1 VGHPIFRFDP
11 DIIIAASGR
20 GTRGGLS
27 ALLQGPEVDTLRTTK
42 PPAVR
47 SGISDARGEGM
58 QVGSIWIGSRWLRSI
73 WFYTAM
79 IVLVVWSAPP
89 VDAREPLVLSPGMN
103 RVSLTPYTLYHHDL
117 SSKATVDDAFA
128 QANRGA
134 FKPLPD
140 GKTAFGFKPG
150 AFWFHIVLRN
160 DNPDETRWVLVQDYA
175 LSDKVDLY
183 GRSSD
188 GRSFSQRG
196 GDSLPFA
203 ARSIPYRDPNFR
215 IDIPYG
221 QSVELLV
228 RVESQSSMQVPLELY
243 TPFAFT
249 SMSRDTQFV
258 MGLYYGILLALFTYN
273 LVLWLSLRDSSYFWY
288 LFHISA
294 FGLVLFTLNGF
305 GFEYLWPRST
315 WIADK
320 SVPLSICLALIGMQ
334 QFARTF
340 LELPMRFPRGNWI
353 SLGLIGIFLV
363 LGIAS
368 LWLPYRLS
376 TPIAS
381 RLVLVGVAWIVI
393 ATFIVMR
400 RGYAP
405 ARLFLLAWAM
415 LLLGTLMFTVLAFGI
430 VPKNFMTEFGVQI
443 GSALEMLLLSV
454 ALGYRY
460 ASLRNEN
467 ERIVGEA
474 NLQLER
480 KVAQRTQEVRSA
492 LLQLED
498 AHRRLRDSSRR
509 DGLTGLYNRTHFHDA
524 FDKAVE
530 QGRNEG
536 TPVSLMMIDL
546 DHFKQIN
553 DRYGHLVGDDCLR
566 WAAQKIGQA
575 MRAHESAL
583 LARFG
588 GEEFVIALPGYDLP
602 QAIAAAEQLRQK
614 LVEEPCRSGEHAIRV
629 SASIG
634 VHTIDPSKLPE
645 SNSDTSAMLAAADHA
660 LYNAKACGRDC
671 VRTSIIAV

>member
-1 VGHPIFRFDP
+1 MPQ
-11 DIIIAASGR
+11 
-20 GTRGGLS
+20 TRTLWLCKVLAVFA
-27 ALLQGPEVDTLRTTK
+27 ALLAL
-42 PPAVR
+42 PA
-47 SGISDARGEGM
+47 
-58 QVGSIWIGSRWLRSI
+58 L
-73 WFYTAM
+73 
-79 IVLVVWSAPP
+79 
-89 VDAREPLVLSPGMN
+89 AREPLALVPGTN
-103 RVSLTPYTLYHHDL
+103 RVVLTQHTTYRHDVT
-117 SSKATVDDAFA
+117 AGDTVDQAFVRA
-128 QANRGA
+128 ANGEFNA
-134 FKPLPD
+134 LPG
-140 GKTAFGFKPG
+140 GKTAFGFHPG

-175 LSDKVDLY
+175 LSDKVDVH
-183 GRSSD
+183 GRYND
-188 GRSFSQRG
+188 GRRFSG
-196 GDSLPFA
+196 YSGDSLPFSE
-203 ARSIPYRDPNFR
+203 RSIPYRDPNFR

-228 RVESQSSMQVPLELY
+228 RVESQSSMQVPLVLY

-249 SMSRDTQFV
+249 EMSRDTQFV

-305 GFEYLWPRST
+305 GFEYLWPNST
-315 WIADK
+315 WLADK

-340 LELPMRFPRGNWI
+340 LELPQRFPRGNWV
-353 SLGLIGIFLV
+353 SLGLIGVFLL

-368 LWLPYRLS
+368 IWLPYRLS

-381 RLVLVGVAWIVI
+381 RLVLVGVIWILV

-405 ARLFLLAWAM
+405 ARLFLLAWGM
-415 LLLGTLMFTVLAFGI
+415 LLFGTLSIALLAFGLL
-430 VPKNFMTEFGVQI
+430 PKNLITEFGVQI
-443 GSALEMLLLSV
+443 GSAMEMLLLSV

-467 ERIVGEA
+467 ARIVSEA

-492 LLQLED
+492 LTQLED

-509 DGLTGLYNRTHFHDA
+509 DALTGLYNRTHFHDA
-524 FDKAVE
+524 FDRAIE
-530 QGRNEG
+530 EGRNEG
-536 TPVSLMMIDL
+536 EPVSLMMIDL

-575 MRAHESAL
+575 LRTHESAI

-588 GEEFVIALPGYDLP
+588 GEEFVVALPGYDLP

-614 LVEEPCRSGEHAIRV
+614 LVEEPCRSGDHVIRV

-634 VHTIDPSKLPE
+634 VHTVDPAKLPE
-645 SNSDTSAMLAAADHA
+645 ASSDASAMLAAADHA

-671 VRTSIIAV
+671 VRTSIVAV

>member
-1 VGHPIFRFDP
+1 M
-11 DIIIAASGR
+11 
-20 GTRGGLS
+20 
-27 ALLQGPEVDTLRTTK
+27 
-42 PPAVR
+42 AVR
-47 SGISDARGEGM
+47 S
-58 QVGSIWIGSRWLRSI
+58 IGRFATMR
-73 WFYTAM
+73 FVAM
-79 IVLVVWSAPP
+79 IALLLLGVATAHAYDASAGEPTAGGSTAGASAALEAAALQP
-89 VDAREPLVLSPGMN
+89 VVLSPGMH
-103 RVSLTPYTLYHHDL
+103 RISLTAHTAYRHDIT
-117 SSKATVDDAFA
+117 STDTAENAFA
-128 QANRGA
+128 HARAGR
-134 FKPLPD
+134 FKPLPG
-140 GKTAFGFKPG
+140 GKTAFGFQKG
-150 AFWFHIVLRN
+150 AFWFRVALRN

-183 GRSSD
+183 GRYAD
-188 GRSFSQRG
+188 GREFSQRG
-196 GDSLPFA
+196 GDSLPFS

-221 QSVELLV
+221 ETVELLV

-305 GFEYLWPRST
+305 GFEYFWPNST
-315 WIADK
+315 WLADK

-340 LELPMRFPRGNWI
+340 LELPQRLPWGNRV
-353 SLGLIGIFLV
+353 SLALIAFFVL

-368 LWLPYRLS
+368 FWLPYRVS

-381 RLVLVGVAWIVI
+381 RAVLIGVLWIVI

-405 ARLFLLAWAM
+405 ARLFLLAWGM
-415 LLLGTLMFTVLAFGI
+415 FLFGTSMFTVLAFGI
-430 VPKNFMTEFGVQI
+430 VPKNFMTEYGVQI
-443 GSALEMLLLSV
+443 GSALEMLLLSI

-467 ERIVGEA
+467 ERIVNEA

-492 LLQLED
+492 LIQLED

-524 FDKAVE
+524 FDRALE
-530 QGRNEG
+530 QGREDG
-536 TPVSLMMIDL
+536 KPLSVMMIDL

-553 DRYGHLVGDDCLR
+553 DRYGHLAGDDCLR
-566 WAAQKIGQA
+566 WAAQKIGQSL
-575 MRAHESAL
+575 RAHESAL

-588 GEEFVIALPGYDLP
+588 GEEFVVALPGYDLP

-614 LVEEPCRSGEHAIRV
+614 LVEEPCRSGDHTIRV

-634 VHTIDPSKLPE
+634 VHTVDPSRLP
-645 SNSDTSAMLAAADHA
+645 DHHDGDASAMLAAADHA

-671 VRTSIIAV
+671 VRTSLAAV

>member
-1 VGHPIFRFDP
+1 MR
-11 DIIIAASGR
+11 
-20 GTRGGLS
+20 
-27 ALLQGPEVDTLRTTK
+27 
-42 PPAVR
+42 VR
-47 SGISDARGEGM
+47 SF
-58 QVGSIWIGSRWLRSI
+58 WL
-73 WFYTAM
+73 YAAM
-79 IVLVVWSAPP
+79 IVMAVLSIAPAQ
-89 VDAREPLVLSPGMN
+89 ARDPLVLSPGMS
-103 RVSLTPYTLYHHDL
+103 RVSLTPYVHYRHDL
-117 SSKATVDDAFA
+117 QATDHVDEAFTLA
-128 QANRGA
+128 DNGEFA
-134 FKPLPD
+134 PLPD

-150 AFWFHIVLRN
+150 AFWFHIALRN

-183 GRSSD
+183 VRYAD
-188 GRSFSQRG
+188 GRRYVQRG

-215 IDIPYG
+215 IDIPRG
-221 QSVELLV
+221 QTVDLLV
-228 RVESQSSMQVPLELY
+228 RVESQSSMQVPLDLY

-273 LVLWLSLRDSSYFWY
+273 LVLWLSLRDPSYVWY

-305 GFEYLWPRST
+305 GFEYLWPEST
-315 WIADK
+315 WMADK

-340 LELPMRFPRGNWI
+340 LELPQRFRRGNWV
-353 SLGLIGIFLV
+353 SLALIGIFIV

-368 LWLPYRLS
+368 IWLPYRLS

-381 RLVLVGVAWIVI
+381 RLVLVGVMWIIV

-430 VPKNFMTEFGVQI
+430 VPKNVMTEFGVQI
-443 GSALEMLLLSV
+443 GSALEMLLLSI

-509 DGLTGLYNRTHFHDA
+509 DGLTGLYNRAYFHDA
-524 FDKAVE
+524 FDRAIE
-530 QGRNEG
+530 QGRSEG
-536 TPVSLMMIDL
+536 KPVSLMMIDL

-553 DRYGHLVGDDCLR
+553 DRYGHLAGDDCLR

-575 MRAHESAL
+575 LRTHEVAL

-588 GEEFVIALPGYDLP
+588 GEEFVVALPGYDLP
-602 QAIAAAEQLRQK
+602 AAIAAAEQLRYK
-614 LVEEPCRSGEHAIRV
+614 LVEEPCQSGEYVIRV

-634 VHTIDPSKLPE
+634 VHTVDPSKLPE
-645 SNSDTSAMLAAADHA
+645 GSSDASAMLAAADHA

-671 VRTSIIAV
+671 VRTSIAAV

>member
-1 VGHPIFRFDP
+1 M
-11 DIIIAASGR
+11 AS
-20 GTRGGLS
+20 
-27 ALLQGPEVDTLRTTK
+27 
-42 PPAVR
+42 
-47 SGISDARGEGM
+47 
-58 QVGSIWIGSRWLRSI
+58 RSI
-73 WFYTAM
+73 RRFAAM
-79 IVLVVWSAPP
+79 IALMLLWATVAQ
-89 VDAREPLVLSPGMN
+89 AREPLVLSPGMH
-103 RVSLTPYTLYHHDL
+103 RISLTAHTAYRHDIT
-117 SSKATVDDAFA
+117 STDTSHNAFA
-128 QANRGA
+128 DVAGGK
-134 FKPLPD
+134 FKSLPG
-140 GKTAFGFKPG
+140 GKTAFGFQKG
-150 AFWFHIVLRN
+150 AFWFHVLLRN
-160 DNPDETRWVLVQDYA
+160 ENPDETRWILVQDYA

-183 GRSSD
+183 GRYAD
-188 GRSFSQRG
+188 GREFSQRG
-196 GDSLPFA
+196 GDSLPFS

-221 QSVELLV
+221 ETVELLI

-305 GFEYLWPRST
+305 GFEYLWPNST
-315 WIADK
+315 WLADK

-340 LELPMRFPRGNWI
+340 LELPQRFAWGNRI
-353 SLGLIGIFLV
+353 SLLLITFFVMLAA
-363 LGIAS
+363 AS
-368 LWLPYRLS
+368 FWLPYRLS

-381 RLVLVGVAWIVI
+381 RAVLVGVLWIVI
-393 ATFIVMR
+393 VTFIVMR

-405 ARLFLLAWAM
+405 ARLFLLAWGM
-415 LLLGTLMFTVLAFGI
+415 FLLGTSMFTVLAFGI
-430 VPKNFMTEFGVQI
+430 VPKNFMTEYGVQI
-443 GSALEMLLLSV
+443 GSALEMLLLSI

-467 ERIVGEA
+467 ERIVNEA

-492 LLQLED
+492 LIQLED

-524 FDKAVE
+524 FDRALE
-530 QGRNEG
+530 QGREEG
-536 TPVSLMMIDL
+536 KPLSVMMIDL

-553 DRYGHLVGDDCLR
+553 DRYGHLAGDDCLR
-566 WAAQKIGQA
+566 WAAQKIGQSL
-575 MRAHESAL
+575 RTHESSL

-588 GEEFVIALPGYDLP
+588 GEEFVVALPGYDLP

-634 VHTIDPSKLPE
+634 VHTLDPSRMPE
-645 SNSDTSAMLAAADHA
+645 HDADASAMLAAADHA

-671 VRTSIIAV
+671 VRTSLTAV

>member
-1 VGHPIFRFDP
+1 MP
-11 DIIIAASGR
+11 A
-20 GTRGGLS
+20 
-27 ALLQGPEVDTLRTTK
+27 
-42 PPAVR
+42 PPAAGDVL
-47 SGISDARGEGM
+47 SLAPGISR
-58 QVGSIWIGSRWLRSI
+58 I
-73 WFYTAM
+73 
-79 IVLVVWSAPP
+79 
-89 VDAREPLVLSPGMN
+89 
-103 RVSLTPYTLYHHDL
+103 SLTPYTRYRHDVGG
-117 SSKATVDDAFA
+117 SDTAEQAFA
-128 QANRGA
+128 RAQAGEFEA
-134 FKPLPD
+134 LPG
-140 GKTAFGFKPG
+140 GKTAFGFKHG
-150 AFWFHIVLRN
+150 AFWFHVTLHN

-175 LSDKVDLY
+175 LSDKVDVY
-183 GRSSD
+183 GRYSD
-188 GRSFSQRG
+188 GRTFLQRG
-196 GDSLPFA
+196 GDSLPFD

-215 IDIPYG
+215 IDLAHG

-243 TPFAFT
+243 TPFAFI

-294 FGLVLFTLNGF
+294 FGLVLFNLNGF
-305 GFEYLWPRST
+305 GFEYFWPQST
-315 WIADK
+315 WMADK

-340 LELPMRFPRGNWI
+340 LELPQRFPRGNWV
-353 SLGLIGIFLV
+353 SLGLIAIFVV

-368 LWLPYRLS
+368 FWLPYRLS

-381 RLVLVGVAWIVI
+381 RLVLVGVVWIIV

-415 LLLGTLMFTVLAFGI
+415 LLLGTLMFTVLAFGV

-443 GSALEMLLLSV
+443 GSALEMLLLSI

-509 DGLTGLYNRTHFHDA
+509 DGLTGLYNRSHFHDA
-524 FDKAVE
+524 FDRAIE
-530 QGRNEG
+530 QGRSER

-553 DRYGHLVGDDCLR
+553 DRYGHLAGDDCLR

-575 MRAHESAL
+575 LRSHEASL

-588 GEEFVIALPGYDLP
+588 GEEFVVALPGYDLP

-614 LVEEPCRSGEHAIRV
+614 LVEEPCRSGDYAIRV

-634 VHTIDPSKLPE
+634 VHTVEPYKFPE
-645 SNSDTSAMLAAADHA
+645 SDNDASAMLAAADHA

-671 VRTSIIAV
+671 VRTSIAAV